1 MDVVFLIGRVLFVA
15 IFATSVPRYFTA
27 RDAMVDRAKTMGAPI
42 PEIAVPLAGTA
53 LLVGSALIVLGLWAD
68 IGALLLVA
76 FLISVTY
83 YMHRYWKIDDPQKRQ
98 MQEIQFNKNISLLG
112 AAIIIFYLYNQGQD
126 LPASL
131 SNALLGRF

>member
-27 RDAMVDRAKTMGAPI
+27 RDAMADRAKAMGAPI
-42 PEIAVPLAGTA
+42 PELAVPLAGTA

-76 FLISVTY
+76 FLIPVTY
-83 YMHRYWKIDDPQKRQ
+83 YMHRYWEIDDPQKRQ

-112 AAIIIFYLYNQGQD
+112 AAIIVFYLYNQGQD